1 MPDLDTFVRD
11 RLPPV
16 EDQPLFLREPPY
28 AYPERLNCA
37 VLLDRA
43 AEATPDAP
51 AVLYGDLRWTYAEL
65 RATANRIAGVLADD
79 PDWRPGARV
88 LLHGPNTP
96 WAAAAW
102 FGVVKA
108 GGAVVATMPLLRA
121 AELARVVEKAEV
133 DWALAHNAFAEAVDG
148 AAELTGRLRHRWW
161 FGPGGDLKARAAAMP
176 ADLAN
181 IDTAADDPVLI
192 AFTSGTTGE
201 PKGCVHDHRDVMAMA
216 DGFCAQVLKPEAD
229 EVFCGTPPL
238 AFTFGLGALL
248 VFPVSVGASVAYPE
262 RPGWEALCET
272 IAQAR
277 VTTLFT
283 APTGYRAL
291 MKLADQYDLSSLRK
305 CVSAGEPLP
314 AATSDAW
321 CERTGIRIIDG
332 IGATEMIH
340 IFISETAERQRPGA
354 TGRPVPGYVAEVQD
368 EGGRAL
374 PDGEVGRL
382 AVRGPTGC
390 RYLADVRQGA
400 YVKRGWNLTGDLYR
414 RDADGYFHF
423 VSRADDLILS
433 AGYNIA
439 APEVENALLSH
450 PAVAEAAVTGLP
462 DEERG
467 QVCAAFVVLKGEA
480 TAAELQAHVKAAIAP
495 YKYPRRVTFVD
506 ALPKTP
512 TGKLQ
517 RFRLK
522 ALAPL
527 VGSADTPPASGG
539 RT

>member
-1 MPDLDTFVRD
+1 MGGGAHRDTFVRD
-11 RLPPV
+11 RLPSV
-16 EDQPLFLREPPY
+16 EAQPLFLREPPY
-28 AYPERLNCA
+28 AYPQRLNCG

-43 AEATPDAP
+43 AEATPEAP
-51 AVLYGDLRWTYAEL
+51 AILYGELQWSYAEL
-65 RATANRIAGVLADD
+65 AATANRIAGVLADD

-96 WAAAAW
+96 WCAAAW
-102 FGVVKA
+102 FGIVKA
-108 GGAVVATMPLLRA
+108 GGVVVATMPLLRA
-121 AELARVVEKAEV
+121 AELAKVVAKAEI
-133 DWALAHNAFAEAVDG
+133 DWALGHNAFAEAVEG
-148 AAELTGRLRHRWW
+148 AAGLTGRLAHRWW
-161 FGPGGDLKARAAAMP
+161 FGPGGDLKEQARAMP
-176 ADLAN
+176 ATFASV
-181 IDTAADDPVLI
+181 DTAADDPVLI

-216 DGFCAQVLKPEAD
+216 DGFCAQVLRPGAE

-248 VFPVSVGASVAYPE
+248 VFPASVGASVAYPE
-262 RPGWEALCET
+262 RPGWEVLCET
-272 IAQAR
+272 IARHR

-291 MKLADQYDLSSLRK
+291 MKLADDHDLSSLRK

-314 AATSDAW
+314 AATSHAW
-321 CERTGIRIIDG
+321 FERTGIRIIDG

-340 IFISETAERQRPGA
+340 IFVSETPERQRPGA

-368 EGGRAL
+368 EDGSAL

-390 RYLADVRQGA
+390 RYLADERQAA
-400 YVKRGWNLTGDLYR
+400 YVKRGWNLTGDLYT

-450 PAVAEAAVTGLP
+450 PAVAEVAVTGLP

-480 TAAELQAHVKAAIAP
+480 TAAELQSHVKGTIAP
-495 YKYPRRVTFVD
+495 YKYPRRVTFVE

-522 ALAPL
+522 ELA
-527 VGSADTPPASGG
+527 
-539 RT
+539 